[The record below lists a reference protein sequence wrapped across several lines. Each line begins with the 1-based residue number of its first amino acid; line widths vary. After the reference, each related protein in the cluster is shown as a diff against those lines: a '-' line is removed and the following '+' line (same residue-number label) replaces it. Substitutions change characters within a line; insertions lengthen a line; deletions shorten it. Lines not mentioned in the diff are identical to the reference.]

1 MPWRVKCNKQTQ
13 KYALAPCGDPCG
25 GDPCDEA
32 GTGVTQTQSRQIEGE
47 GARAG
52 QGDSAKGGKRR
63 MGLATTWGVLTYY
76 FLYYTHTTCS
86 LTKRYPFV
94 NLFSCVS
101 ARSAKNTFPRIKS
114 VLRLRCWWGPV
125 RRWLAAFSESDG
137 LTFDRR
143 PALVCVTSIEGH
155 LPAACL
161 NTRSVMD
168 TSRQHSRR
176 MVPAIAYQH
185 HLTA

>member
-1 MPWRVKCNKQTQ
+1 
-13 KYALAPCGDPCG
+13 
-25 GDPCDEA
+25 
-32 GTGVTQTQSRQIEGE
+32 
-47 GARAG
+47 
-52 QGDSAKGGKRR
+52 

-114 VLRLRCWWGPV
+114 VLRLRCWWGPPV
-125 RRWLAAFSESDG
+125 GRWLAAFSESDG

-143 PALVCVTSIEGH
+143 PALVCVTSIEGRPPARCLPEYSKCDGH
-155 LPAACL
+155 FPPTLSTDGPSHSLPAPPDCL
-161 NTRSVMD
+161 ITHPRIDLDSGQGN
-168 TSRQHSRR
+168 
-176 MVPAIAYQH
+176 I
-185 HLTA
+185 LTEFRY